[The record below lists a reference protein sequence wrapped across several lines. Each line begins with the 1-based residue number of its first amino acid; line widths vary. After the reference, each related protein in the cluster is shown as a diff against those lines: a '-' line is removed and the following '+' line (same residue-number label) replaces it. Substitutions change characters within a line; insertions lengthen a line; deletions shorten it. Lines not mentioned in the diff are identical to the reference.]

1 MGEIKMS
8 TTAKEQ
14 WVMSR
19 VALDEHGRRA
29 VMAMLATVDV
39 WRIWRYT
46 ACSST
51 ERSRRTHRN
60 AEAELQERGLL
71 AGMPQVAAA

>member
-1 MGEIKMS
+1 MS
-8 TTAKEQ
+8 ITANEPR
-14 WVMSR
+14 VVSR
-19 VALDEHGRRA
+19 VTLDEHGRRA

-46 ACSST
+46 GYGST

-71 AGMPQVAAA
+71 AGMPQVTVTC